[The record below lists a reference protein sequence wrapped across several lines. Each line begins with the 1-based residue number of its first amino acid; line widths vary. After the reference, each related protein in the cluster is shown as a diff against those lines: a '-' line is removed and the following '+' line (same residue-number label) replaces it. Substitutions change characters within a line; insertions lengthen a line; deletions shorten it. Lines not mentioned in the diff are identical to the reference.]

1 MNDNRHLAHT
11 ESTPYLFRVMVRLL
25 AAVSAA
31 WRMIDPLTV
40 TNISKA
46 SASSTSPNRQGT
58 ISAMKPGGA
67 DTPW

>member
-1 MNDNRHLAHT
+1 MNDNRRLAHT
-11 ESTPYLFRVMVRLL
+11 ESTAYLFRVMLRLL
-25 AAVSAA
+25 AAFSAA
-31 WRMIDPLTV
+31 WRMMEPLTE

-58 ISAMKPGGA
+58 ISSMKPGGA